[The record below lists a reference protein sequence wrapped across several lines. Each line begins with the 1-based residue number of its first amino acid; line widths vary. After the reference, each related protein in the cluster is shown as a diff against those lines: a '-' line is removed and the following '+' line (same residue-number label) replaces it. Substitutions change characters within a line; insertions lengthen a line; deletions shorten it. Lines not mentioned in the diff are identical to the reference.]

1 MYSFGFECPLLRGNK
16 MNAEERLLEAGFKG
30 IKYLT
35 NYSYDAAL
43 IGVSE
48 NYEAVYDYELMIE
61 WLMKEEGWSVEDAIE
76 WIEYNTI
83 RALPYMG
90 QGAPIVV
97 YPEDE
102 TEDKEESIKF
112 IVKF

>member
-35 NYSYDAAL
+35 NYSYDTAL

-61 WLMKEEGWSVEDAIE
+61 WLMKEEGWSVEESIDWVE
-76 WIEYNTI
+76 CNTL
-83 RALPYMG
+83 RALPYF
-90 QGAPIVV
+90 GAGHPIVIFS
-97 YPEDE
+97 EDE
-102 TEDKEESIKF
+102 TEDEPIKF